1 MHEVRWL
8 ASPRQGELTHT
19 RSVCVGVA
27 ETGGID
33 TYAERVCR
41 RRRDRREK
49 QKTKNKKQKQKQNQ
63 KQKQKAKAKAKAT
76 DFFMMPEGKALPFA
90 AKS

>member
-1 MHEVRWL
+1 MHAVRWL

-27 ETGGID
+27 ETGG
-33 TYAERVCR
+33 E
-41 RRRDRREK
+41 
-49 QKTKNKKQKQKQNQ
+49 KQKQKQ
-63 KQKQKAKAKAKAT
+63 KAKAT

>member
-41 RRRDRREK
+41 RRRDRGE
-49 QKTKNKKQKQKQNQ
+49 
-63 KQKQKAKAKAKAT
+63 KAKAKRKSKKQKAKAT

>member
-27 ETGGID
+27 ETGG
-33 TYAERVCR
+33 
-41 RRRDRREK
+41 
-49 QKTKNKKQKQKQNQ
+49 KKQKQKEKAKSK
-63 KQKQKAKAKAKAT
+63 KQKQPI
-76 DFFMMPEGKALPFA
+76 FL
-90 AKS
+90 

>member
-1 MHEVRWL
+1 MKKK
-8 ASPRQGELTHT
+8 
-19 RSVCVGVA
+19 
-27 ETGGID
+27 GGID

-41 RRRDRREK
+41 RSRDRGEK
-49 QKTKNKKQKQKQNQ
+49 QKTKA
-63 KQKQKAKAKAKAT
+63 KAKAKAKAT

>member
-27 ETGGID
+27 ETGGKNK
-33 TYAERVCR
+33 
-41 RRRDRREK
+41 K
-49 QKTKNKKQKQKQNQ
+49 QKTKSKSKSKSKNKSKKQKQKQ
-63 KQKQKAKAKAKAT
+63 KAKAKAT

>member
-1 MHEVRWL
+1 MHTVRWL

-27 ETGGID
+27 GTGGKK
-33 TYAERVCR
+33 AKAKR
-41 RRRDRREK
+41 K
-49 QKTKNKKQKQKQNQ
+49 SKKKKKKQKQKQ
-63 KQKQKAKAKAKAT
+63 KAKAT
-76 DFFMMPEGKALPFA
+76 DFFMMPEGKALSFA

>member
-1 MHEVRWL
+1 MHAVRWL

-27 ETGGID
+27 ETGGK
-33 TYAERVCR
+33 
-41 RRRDRREK
+41 K
-49 QKTKNKKQKQKQNQ
+49 QKTKNKKQ

-76 DFFMMPEGKALPFA
+76 DFFMMPEGKTLPFA

>member
-27 ETGGID
+27 ETGG
-33 TYAERVCR
+33 
-41 RRRDRREK
+41 
-49 QKTKNKKQKQKQNQ
+49 KKQKQ
-63 KQKQKAKAKAKAT
+63 KAKAT

>member
-1 MHEVRWL
+1 MKKKK
-8 ASPRQGELTHT
+8 
-19 RSVCVGVA
+19 
-27 ETGGID
+27 GGID

-41 RRRDRREK
+41 RRRDRGEK
-49 QKTKNKKQKQKQNQ
+49 AKAKSKSKKQKQQQ
-63 KQKQKAKAKAKAT
+63 KAKAT

>member
-1 MHEVRWL
+1 MHTVRWL

-41 RRRDRREK
+41 RRRDRGG
-49 QKTKNKKQKQKQNQ
+49 KTKNKKQKTKSKKQKQKTKNKSKSKSKKQ
-63 KQKQKAKAKAKAT
+63 KQKQKQPI
-76 DFFMMPEGKALPFA
+76 FL
-90 AKS
+90 

>member
-27 ETGGID
+27 ETGG
-33 TYAERVCR
+33 
-41 RRRDRREK
+41 
-49 QKTKNKKQKQKQNQ
+49 KKQKQKEKAKSK
-63 KQKQKAKAKAKAT
+63 KQKQPIFLFTFLQKDSKK
-76 DFFMMPEGKALPFA
+76 P
-90 AKS
+90 S

>member
-1 MHEVRWL
+1 MHTVRWL

-41 RRRDRREK
+41 RRRDRGGK
-49 QKTKNKKQKQKQNQ
+49 SKSK
-63 KQKQKAKAKAKAT
+63 KQKQKAKAKS
-76 DFFMMPEGKALPFA
+76 
-90 AKS
+90 KSKSKKQKQPIFL